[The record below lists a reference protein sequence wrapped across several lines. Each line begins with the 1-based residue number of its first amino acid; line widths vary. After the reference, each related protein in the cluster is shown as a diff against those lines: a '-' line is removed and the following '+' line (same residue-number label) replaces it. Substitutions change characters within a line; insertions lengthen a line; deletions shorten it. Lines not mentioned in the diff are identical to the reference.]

1 MTDFY
6 AADEDFSEV
15 EDEAFAM
22 ETDAWIAKM
31 LA

>member
-1 MTDFY
+1 MNDIF
-6 AADEDFSEV
+6 ADDQDFSDV
-15 EDEAFAM
+15 EAEAFEM